1 VAYSARKQGAVK
13 VKKQRPLVEIF
24 TELMD
29 PYGTPPAFFQE
40 FREVLHKAAKRAGWL
55 PPSAKAQ
62 LRQHA
67 AARGRIK
74 QREEDLAIRRVFVA
88 IFFKQLRPGLR
99 NKPGSLGT
107 AQAIL
112 GRLDE
117 MKLERKPPMTVR
129 TIQADIK
136 FLKENGN
143 FGI

>member
-1 VAYSARKQGAVK
+1 VRYTARKQGAVK
-13 VKKQRPLVEIF
+13 VKKPRPLVEVL

-29 PYGTPPAFFQE
+29 PYGTPPALFQE
-40 FREVLHKAAKRAGWL
+40 FRAVLHKAAKRAGWR
-55 PPSAKAQ
+55 PPSAKAR
-62 LRQHA
+62 LRQHT

-74 QREEDLAIRRVFVA
+74 QREEDLALRRVFVA
-88 IFFKQLRPGLR
+88 IFFKRLRPGLR

-112 GRLDE
+112 SRLDE

>member
-1 VAYSARKQGAVK
+1 MEKPK
-13 VKKQRPLVEIF
+13 TLVEVYA
-24 TELMD
+24 ELLE
-29 PYGTPPAFFQE
+29 PYGIATSPLQ
-40 FREVLHKAAKRAGWL
+40 EVLREAAERAGWRL
-55 PPSAKAQ
+55 PSAMGQ
-62 LRQHA
+62 LRQHT
-67 AARGRIK
+67 AARGRTT
-74 QREEDLAIRRVFVA
+74 QREEDLALRRIFVA
-88 IFFKQLRPGLR
+88 IFFKQLRPDLR
-99 NKPGSLGT
+99 DKPGSLGT